1 MFAYVK
7 IITVNLCEVSMLG
20 YVKGILEESRP
31 GKIVVDVNG
40 LGFNILV
47 SESTREELP
56 GIGQEIKV
64 FTHTNV
70 REDDISLF
78 GFLSRE
84 ALDLF
89 ELLITVNGVGP
100 KGAMGL
106 LGIFPASEVKYLIVT
121 SSSDKLS
128 KAPGIG
134 KKTAERIII
143 DLKDKLSTDD
153 ILTLSDIAE
162 SGEAPVSGEASDA
175 ISALVSLG
183 YSQSEAKRAVS
194 LVQGADTMNVN
205 DILKAALQH
214 LF

>member
-1 MFAYVK
+1 
-7 IITVNLCEVSMLG
+7 MLG
-20 YVKGILEESRP
+20 YVKGILEESRA

-64 FTHTNV
+64 YTHTNV

-84 ALDLF
+84 AMDLF

-106 LGIFPASEVKYLIVT
+106 LGIFPASEIKYLIVT

-143 DLKDKLSTDD
+143 DLKDKISSDE
-153 ILTLSDIAE
+153 IVTLSDIADNNE
-162 SGEAPVSGEASDA
+162 PAVSSEAMDA
-175 ISALVSLG
+175 VSALVSLG
-183 YSQSEAKRAVS
+183 YSQAEAKRAVS
-194 LVQGADTMNVN
+194 MVQGVESMNVN

>member
-1 MFAYVK
+1 
-7 IITVNLCEVSMLG
+7 MLG
-20 YVKGILEESRP
+20 YVKGILEESKA

-64 FTHTNV
+64 YTHTNV

-100 KGAMGL
+100 KGALGL
-106 LGIFPASEVKYLIVT
+106 LGIFPASEIKYLIVT

-143 DLKDKLSTDD
+143 DLKDKISTDE
-153 ILTLSDIAE
+153 IVTLSDIADNNE
-162 SGEAPVSGEASDA
+162 PAVSSEAMDA
-175 ISALVSLG
+175 VSALVSLG
-183 YSQSEAKRAVS
+183 YSQTEAKRAVS
-194 LVQGADTMNVN
+194 MVQGVESMNVN

>member
-1 MFAYVK
+1 M
-7 IITVNLCEVSMLG
+7 IG
-20 YVKGILEESRP
+20 YVKGILEESRA

-64 FTHTNV
+64 YTHTNV
-70 REDDISLF
+70 REDDISLP
-78 GFLSRE
+78 GLLSRE

-106 LGIFPASEVKYLIVT
+106 LGIFPASEIKYLIVT

-143 DLKDKLSTDD
+143 DLKDKISTDE
-153 ILTLSDIAE
+153 IVTLSDIADNNE
-162 SGEAPVSGEASDA
+162 PAVSSEAMDA
-175 ISALVSLG
+175 VSALVSLG
-183 YSQSEAKRAVS
+183 YSQAEAKRAVS
-194 LVQGADTMNVN
+194 MVQGVESMNVN